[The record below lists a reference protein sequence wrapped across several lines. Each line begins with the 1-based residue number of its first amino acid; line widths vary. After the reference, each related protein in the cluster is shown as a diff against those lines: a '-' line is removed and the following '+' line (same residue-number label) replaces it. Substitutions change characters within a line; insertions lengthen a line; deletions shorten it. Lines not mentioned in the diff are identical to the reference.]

1 MKNEDKIMDIA
12 DETLSLKQVTDFM
25 PIITEARRLQ
35 DSLCNGGA
43 LHIILEDGNYGD
55 GHVAYCV
62 EFIESGAYSKEKW
75 CDHKETANQLAF
87 ARALVPL
94 TEQQREMVCEGKT
107 TTERLFDLVMNHQ
120 NDTKKCNQVPASFV
134 AGGDRQ

>member
-1 MKNEDKIMDIA
+1 MNIA
-12 DETLSLKQVTDFM
+12 DETLSLKQVQAFL
-25 PIITEARRLQ
+25 PIITEASRLQ

-55 GHVAYCV
+55 DCVAYCV
-62 EFIESGAYSKEKW
+62 EFIESGAYAKEKW
-75 CDHKETANQLAF
+75 CDHKEIDAQLAF

-107 TTERLFDLVMNHQ
+107 ATERLFDLVMNHV
-120 NDTKKCNQVPASFV
+120 NENLENTDETPNT
-134 AGGDRQ
+134 R